1 LEGQFGHSDL
11 TVGDLVMKNQY
22 YGKVRE
28 TEVFDDN
35 FCCIVGLAYP
45 SMKAGSTWHVPF
57 FDSLMLNHG
66 ITSFMF
72 DLDTPA
78 LRFNPEVRGL
88 DVAWNPVVK
97 KLFWSISLDR
107 VTLEYKDK
115 RVVICDQSDECLVT
129 PDSGSSALTAP
140 TWAYEKISAGL
151 FDASECDSVYD
162 SDLKLT

>member
-1 LEGQFGHSDL
+1 
-11 TVGDLVMKNQY
+11 MKNQY

-28 TEVFDDN
+28 TEVFDDD

-45 SMKAGSTWHVPF
+45 SMKAGSSWHVPF

-66 ITSFMF
+66 INSFMF

-78 LRFNPEVRGL
+78 LRFNPELKDL
-88 DVAWNPVVK
+88 DVVWNQVVK
-97 KLFWSISLDR
+97 KLFWSVALDK

-115 RVVICDQSDECLVT
+115 KVLICDQGNLCLLT

-140 TWAYEKISAGL
+140 TWAYEKMSDVWW
-151 FDASECDSVYD
+151 FPEDAECDNVYD
-162 SDLKLT
+162 SDMKLT